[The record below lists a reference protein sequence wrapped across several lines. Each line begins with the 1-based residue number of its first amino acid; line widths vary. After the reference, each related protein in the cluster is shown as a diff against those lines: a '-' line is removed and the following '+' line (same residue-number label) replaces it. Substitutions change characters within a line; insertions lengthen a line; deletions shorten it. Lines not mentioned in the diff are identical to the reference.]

1 MHYNERMEKQD
12 IDASGVKVDGL
23 EMSYFGSAPS
33 VQHWS
38 FELPRS
44 GRLCIF
50 GMHNQGKT
58 ALLRA
63 LAGLEEYR
71 GSIRVGGK
79 EVRDIPVKETP
90 IAFSFDFGSLMPR
103 KTALQN
109 IVRPLELRKADEGYV
124 RTRLAYVTRLFDIE
138 DLLNAKVK
146 DLTPAQ
152 CAKVLLAR
160 IFVRECELYLVDDVF
175 SGMGYTSRREA
186 FDAFVTAVGRTD
198 ATVIYATDRMYEAR
212 MFGGKIAVVYGGIPQ
227 QIDEY
232 YRLYSDPGSLSVVR
246 SIDDYVGVI
255 GATLKKGE
263 NGWTVNAFGHDVKA
277 PEPISDTYAN
287 KRVLCCVYPEFAV
300 ATADP
305 EGEWTAD
312 RSISTKS
319 GRLVRF
325 VRDDGIV
332 YVKNADIALGA
343 RASVRVFG
351 VGNMFDR
358 ISEFKIN
365 KEREQ

>member
-1 MHYNERMEKQD
+1 MHYNKRMEKQD

-33 VQHWS
+33 VQDWS
-38 FELPRS
+38 FELPAG

-63 LAGLEEYR
+63 LAGLEDYG
-71 GSIRVGGK
+71 GSIRVAGN

-90 IAFSFDFGSLMPR
+90 IAFSFDLGSLMTG
-103 KTALQN
+103 KTALKN
-109 IVRPLELRKADEGYV
+109 IVRPLELRKADEKYV
-124 RTRLAYVTRLFDIE
+124 NMRLAYVTRLFDIE
-138 DLLNAKVK
+138 DLLNVKVK
-146 DLTPAQ
+146 DLTPVQ

-160 IFVRECELYLVDDVF
+160 IFVRECALYLVDDVF

-186 FDAFVTAVGRTD
+186 FDAFVTAVGKTD
-198 ATVIYATDRMYEAR
+198 ATVVYATDRMYEAR
-212 MFGGKIAVVYGGIPQ
+212 MFGGRIAVVYGGVPQ

-232 YRLYSDPGSLSVVR
+232 FKLYSDPGSLSVVR
-246 SIDDYVGVI
+246 SIDDYVGVV

-263 NGWTVNAFGHDVKA
+263 KGWTVGVFGHDIDA

-287 KRVLCCVYPEFAV
+287 KRVLCCVYPEFAA
-300 ATADP
+300 ATSDP

-325 VRDDGIV
+325 VREDGIV
-332 YVKNADIALGA
+332 YVKNADIALGG

-351 VGNMFDR
+351 VGNLFDR

-365 KEREQ
+365 KQREQ